1 MNLNETKICIRCNI
15 EKSISSFQT
24 DKRGTRNVCISCRK
38 HHNGLAQKGRK
49 KWLSEGKEIPS
60 RCQLCGKKT
69 KVVWDHDHN
78 TEKFRGWLCHQCNQG
93 IGFLGDNISGL
104 ENAIRYLKESKLK

>member
-1 MNLNETKICIRCNI
+1 M
-15 EKSISSFQT
+15 
-24 DKRGTRNVCISCRK
+24 CISCRK
-38 HHNGLAQKGRK
+38 HHNGLAQKGRR

-60 RCQLCGKKT
+60 KCQLCGKKT

-104 ENAIRYLKESKLK
+104 ENAIRYLKECEFK